1 MSLNNE
7 QRARIALKE
16 AREAQQ
22 TALTF
27 PLDYLLANRASTTSG
42 VLAIGDPIPFD
53 AVVDEATGVAN
64 IALDIST
71 GRFTLQPGRYRLV
84 GRCRIIVS
92 ALNTQWFDVT
102 AAAFIGTGG
111 AIDAR
116 AVPTSGPQPDA
127 VAVLDVTVATE
138 VELRVL
144 SAVDNPQVLALMTA
158 TDLPQLCRRGKA

>member
-7 QRARIALKE
+7 QRARIANKI
-16 AREAQQ
+16 ANEAQAE
-22 TALTF
+22 ALTV

-42 VLAIGDPIPFD
+42 VLAVGNPIPFD
-53 AVVDEATGVAN
+53 AVVDKAVGVAN

-116 AVPTSGPQPDA
+116 AVQTSGPQPDA

-144 SAVDNPQVLALMTA
+144 SAVDNPQVLAVFTA
-158 TDLPQLCRRGKA
+158 ADILQLARRGKA